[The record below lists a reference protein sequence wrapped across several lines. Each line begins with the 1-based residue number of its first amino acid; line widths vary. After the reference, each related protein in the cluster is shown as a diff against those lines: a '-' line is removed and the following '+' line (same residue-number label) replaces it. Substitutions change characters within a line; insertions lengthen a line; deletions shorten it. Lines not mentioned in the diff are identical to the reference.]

1 MTIKKAKKFGIGIG
15 ITVAAVA
22 AIVLVNKVANWFEG
36 GEAPKEGECGDEC
49 GDECDSQCK
58 AKAKRPLFEADMA
71 EESRDC
77 ECEATACGGSF

>member
-36 GEAPKEGECGDEC
+36 GEAPKEGECDDEC

-58 AKAKRPLFEADMA
+58 AKKPLFEADMA
-71 EESRDC
+71 SGRDCEC